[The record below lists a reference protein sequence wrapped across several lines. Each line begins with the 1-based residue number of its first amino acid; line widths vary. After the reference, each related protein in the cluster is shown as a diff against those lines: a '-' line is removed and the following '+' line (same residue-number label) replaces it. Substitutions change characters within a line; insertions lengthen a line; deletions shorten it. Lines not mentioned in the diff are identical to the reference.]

1 MKSNKTAGVTIAK
14 AKRELNKPI
23 SVIDPGP
30 CSYEAVAHKNNQS
43 VSFTKSKGHNTTAV
57 KQ

>member
-1 MKSNKTAGVTIAK
+1 MTK

-30 CSYEAVAHKNNQS
+30 CSYETQILPRQQS
-43 VSFTKSKGHNTTAV
+43 VTFTRAPAH
-57 KQ
+57 